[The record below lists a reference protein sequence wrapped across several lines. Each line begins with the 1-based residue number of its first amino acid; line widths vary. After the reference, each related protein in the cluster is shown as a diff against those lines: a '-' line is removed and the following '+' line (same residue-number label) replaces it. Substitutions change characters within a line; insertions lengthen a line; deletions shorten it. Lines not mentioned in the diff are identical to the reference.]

1 MRMNPILALA
11 LVFTL
16 GGGVFGSDAASNYE
30 AKDNVGKKESEV
42 KVSISAK
49 DSKLTEVLDS
59 LAKQSNQRIVVEST
73 VKGTLGSL
81 SLSDVTLESA
91 LTAVCKAGKV
101 EWRKIYLNK
110 DSKLLEQPDKLAATV
125 RLLGGLSFPD
135 VIQAASS
142 TGKTAVHLTN
152 IKSAEDSIDDLVA
165 RLGFTPA
172 YVITNDVAAAA
183 KGIEKKGDGGSGSAA
198 VEKYAQI
205 AKDQIDLFMKMSPEE
220 REQAIFESINI
231 ADQVDPSYVSI
242 VMQTLM
248 DTDQE
253 KLRRLVAR
261 QTEVLF
267 HMSDE
272 QRRAM
277 LKLNMQTMSML
288 TPEQQKILQ
297 EDAMAVMKEIQDEQG
312 K

>member
-1 MRMNPILALA
+1 MNPILALA

-16 GGGVFGSDAASNYE
+16 GGSVCGSDTASNFE
-30 AKDNVGKKESEV
+30 AKDTVGKKESEA

-49 DSKLTEVLDS
+49 DSKLMEVLDS

-101 EWRKIYLNK
+101 EWCKIYLNK

-135 VIQAASS
+135 VIQTASS
-142 TGKTAVHLTN
+142 IGKTAVHLTN
-152 IKSAEDSIDDLVA
+152 IKSVEDSIDDLVA
-165 RLGFTPA
+165 RLGLTPA
-172 YVITNDVAAAA
+172 YVITNDIAAAA
-183 KGIEKKGDGGSGSAA
+183 KRIEKKGDGGSRDAA
-198 VEKYAQI
+198 VERYAQI

-248 DTDQE
+248 NTDQE

-261 QTEVLF
+261 QTEILF

-297 EDAMAVMKEIQDEQG
+297 EDAIAVMKEMQAEQG

>member
-16 GGGVFGSDAASNYE
+16 GGSICGSDTASNFE
-30 AKDNVGKKESEV
+30 SKDTVGKKESEV

-49 DSKLTEVLDS
+49 GSKLTEVLDS

-81 SLSDVTLESA
+81 SLSDVKLESA
-91 LTAVCKAGKV
+91 LTAVCKAGNV

-135 VIQAASS
+135 VIQTASS
-142 TGKTAVHLTN
+142 IGKTAVHLTN
-152 IKSAEDSIDDLVA
+152 IKSVEDSIDDLVA
-165 RLGFTPA
+165 RLGLTPA
-172 YVITNDVAAAA
+172 YVITNDIAAAA
-183 KGIEKKGDGGSGSAA
+183 RRIEKKDDGGSRDAA
-198 VEKYAQI
+198 VERYAQI

-248 DTDQE
+248 NTDQE

-261 QTEVLF
+261 QTEILF

-297 EDAMAVMKEIQDEQG
+297 EDAIAVMKEMQAEQG

>member
-1 MRMNPILALA
+1 MRTNPILTLT
-11 LVFTL
+11 LIFTL
-16 GGGVFGSDAASNYE
+16 CGSVWASDTTGNVE
-30 AKDNVGKKESEV
+30 VKDNTDNKRSEV
-42 KVSISAK
+42 KVSVSAK
-49 DSKLTEVLDS
+49 DSKLTEVFDS
-59 LAKQSNQRIVVEST
+59 LAKQSKQKIVVEST

-101 EWRKIYLNK
+101 EWRKIYLSK

-135 VIQAASS
+135 VIQTASS
-142 TGKTAVHLTN
+142 TGKTAVHLANTKP
-152 IKSAEDSIDDLVA
+152 IEDEIDALVS
-165 RLGFTPA
+165 RLGFTPV

-183 KGIEKKGDGGSGSAA
+183 KVIEKNNDGSRSAA
-198 VEKYAQI
+198 VDKYAQI

-231 ADQVDPSYVSI
+231 ADQVDPSYVSA

-248 DTDQE
+248 NTDQE

-261 QTEVLF
+261 QTEVMF

-272 QRRAM
+272 ERRAIM
-277 LKLNMQTMSML
+277 KFNMQTMSML

-297 EDAMAVMKEIQDEQG
+297 EDAMAVMKEIQAEQG